1 MALDP
6 SIALGVR
13 PIELP
18 NQLAQ
23 YGQVQQIQAY
33 QRQNELA
40 NRAIAQEDAANRA
53 YANSFDPATGQ
64 IDPNKLRQNM
74 VSANLGT
81 KLPAYEKS
89 MLEAAELRNKV
100 GKGDFELRVQKAN
113 TAVKDIAGFTTRDE
127 IIADIERNMKAGN
140 LDPEKAKQI
149 ISSVPQDS
157 AQVPAWQLKTLRGIL
172 DAKDQL
178 EQQFT
183 SQDFGGGTRV
193 IATPKFAGGG
203 PAQVVSGSGIT
214 KTATP
219 GDLLSNAATLRGQN
233 MTDARARENID
244 IARKRLEKDNAMLDP
259 TENAAI
265 SKAIIEGRLDPN
277 RVNGRNAKI
286 LATTLLAN
294 PNANVLELGVSASG
308 ATAAE
313 RSLATQTAKMST
325 AANEANDMV
334 GIVRDLSDKVDRT
347 EFPTIN
353 AITNAVSKGTGGK
366 EIVQLNASL
375 NALVNS
381 YARAISPTGQPT
393 VSDKNHAREVINSAY
408 STGQI
413 GAILDVMQ
421 QEMAIARKSAGTAS
435 TELKASRETAR
446 GRGEST
452 ASAPPAAVQYLQ
464 ANPNMA
470 AQFDAKYGAGAAK
483 RALGQ

>member
-13 PIELP
+13 PVEVQNPL
-18 NQLAQ
+18 NAFAQ
-23 YGQVQQIQAY
+23 AQQIQTY

-40 NRAIAQEDAANRA
+40 NRAIEQEDALNRA
-53 YANSFDPATGQ
+53 YAAALNPQTGE
-64 IDPNKLRQNM
+64 IDANKLRQN
-74 VSANLGT
+74 VAGANLGS
-81 KLPAYEKS
+81 KLPAVEKS
-89 MLEAAELRNKV
+89 LLDTRKTRGEVEAKE
-100 GKGDFELRVQKAN
+100 FELRLQKAN
-113 TAVKDIAGFTTRDE
+113 KAVKDIASFDTREE
-127 IIADIERNMKAGN
+127 IIADIQRNLKLGN
-140 LDPEKAKQI
+140 IDPVKGQQLIA
-149 ISSVPQDS
+149 SVPQN
-157 AQVPAWQLKTLRGIL
+157 PAEVAGWQLRTLRGIL

-178 EQQFT
+178 EQNFT
-183 SQDFGGGTRV
+183 SQDIGGSTRV
-193 IATPKFAGGG
+193 IATPKYAGGG
-203 PAQVVSGSGIT
+203 KAQVVPGSEIN
-214 KTATP
+214 KTMSP
-219 GDLLSNAATLRGQN
+219 GEKAV
-233 MTDARARENID
+233 DARARENIE

-259 TENAAI
+259 AENAAI
-265 SKAIIEGRLDPN
+265 SKAILDGRLDPN
-277 RVNGRNAKI
+277 KVNGRNAKI

-294 PNANVLELGVSASG
+294 PNANILELGVSASG

-334 GIVRDLSDKVDRT
+334 AVVRDLSNKVNRT

-366 EIVQLNASL
+366 EIVQLNASI

-413 GAILDVMQ
+413 DAILDVMQ
-421 QEMAIARKSAGTAS
+421 QEMSIARKSAGTAS
-435 TELKASRETAR
+435 TELKESREAAR
-446 GRGEST
+446 GRGKET
-452 ASAPPAAVQYLQ
+452 VVAPPSAAVQYLQ
-464 ANPNMA
+464 ANPGMA
-470 AQFDAKYGAGAAK
+470 AAFDQKYGAGAAQ